1 MQVSVT
7 ISRWSSIVF
16 PFSKIWFPFVS
27 NRRDPRMMT
36 DGDLWRVSA
45 SMNNINW
52 RALGRTL
59 GLQESALVNIESS
72 YRTAGCRECAY
83 QVLLEWKGLKP
94 KQCTVGFLYSALTK
108 ENMNEVAKQIAANT
122 FGDDES

>member
-1 MQVSVT
+1 MSFNYFKFALAYRFLILINFQL
-7 ISRWSSIVF
+7 
-16 PFSKIWFPFVS
+16 
-27 NRRDPRMMT
+27 NRRDPRQMT

-83 QVLLEWKGLKP
+83 QVLLEWKGQKP
-94 KQCTVGFLYSALTK
+94 KQCTVGSLYCALTK
-108 ENMNEVAKQIAANT
+108 ENMNEVAKKIASNE
-122 FGDDES
+122 FGPDET

>member
-1 MQVSVT
+1 
-7 ISRWSSIVF
+7 
-16 PFSKIWFPFVS
+16 
-27 NRRDPRMMT
+27 MMT

>member
-1 MQVSVT
+1 MSFNYFKFTLAYRFLILINFQL
-7 ISRWSSIVF
+7 
-16 PFSKIWFPFVS
+16 
-27 NRRDPRMMT
+27 NRRDPRQMT

-83 QVLLEWKGLKP
+83 QVLLEWKGQKP
-94 KQCTVGFLYSALTK
+94 KQCTVGSLYCALTK
-108 ENMNEVAKQIAANT
+108 ENMNEVAKKIAANE
-122 FGDDES
+122 FGPDET